1 MSFNHLCIY
10 LSTWF
15 LVPSWTMAFRK
26 FNLVSTFP
34 IVRTNTNLSKKTK
47 FTCFYSVL
55 SFSIRTSVS
64 SRCVCCR
71 CLDNNNNNTTMIFFG
86 FVLFD
91 NTTQHKKAWNTRKM
105 NTNHY
110 EWSVFSHWF
119 DKQIQFR
126 GIDKHEIDH
135 RWRYGRRWR
144 FQEFYSSI
152 QIRLFFFSF
161 FLENKYC
168 EVNDLIVLK
177 MKN

>member
-91 NTTQHKKAWNTRKM
+91 NTTQHKKSMEYTQDEYESLWMVRIFTLVWQTNSVPWHRQTR
-105 NTNHY
+105 N
-110 EWSVFSHWF
+110 WP
-119 DKQIQFR
+119 
-126 GIDKHEIDH
+126 
-135 RWRYGRRWR
+135 
-144 FQEFYSSI
+144 
-152 QIRLFFFSF
+152 
-161 FLENKYC
+161 
-168 EVNDLIVLK
+168 
-177 MKN
+177 